1 MESMHHSPVISGD
14 TLREIISQAPRN
26 LEYLDAELLFV
37 DRNYI
42 LHYLEGNRHIYK
54 SLTSDVLRNAFNNE
68 PVDTGWLP
76 ENVIRHGSSAIGD
89 WFVSFH
95 PRQRYNLQ
103 VQDEQLH
110 LPLPSFVFVGI
121 STSYFAWAV
130 KGTKFDARSFIYHVP
145 LPNVMNDGRICWGNV
160 HPLPASLSTIESTW
174 KKFIG
179 SIFNQDYTQRKSLKF
194 NNIIDRLKLLHQRSR
209 VSARCRYPISDL
221 VPIRD
226 NLTVEEAIERI
237 LKLSQTDRI

>member
-1 MESMHHSPVISGD
+1 M
-14 TLREIISQAPRN
+14 
-26 LEYLDAELLFV
+26 DAELLFV

-42 LHYLEGNRHIYK
+42 LHYTEGNRHIYK

-76 ENVIRHGSSAIGD
+76 ENIVRHGSSVLGD
-89 WFVSFH
+89 WIVSFY
-95 PRQRYNLQ
+95 PQRRYDLQ
-103 VQDEQLH
+103 IQDEQLH
-110 LPLPSFVFVGI
+110 VPLPSFVFVAI
-121 STSYFAWAV
+121 FTRYFVWAV
-130 KGTKFDARSFIYHVP
+130 KGTKFNAGSFIYHAP

-174 KKFIG
+174 EKFIG
-179 SIFNQDYTQRKSLKF
+179 SIFNQDYTQRKSLEF
-194 NNIIDRLKLLHQRSR
+194 NNIIDRLKLLHQKSR

-226 NLTVEEAIERI
+226 NLTVEEAIDQI
-237 LKLSQTDRI
+237 LKLSQIDKI